1 MLSTWSE
8 RLDEL
13 SLATERIWHTLGG
26 TPAGVVEADLQ
37 PLRLALPLERLGP
50 TSSVLGSASRW
61 GGRPKRNAP
70 EGATQLVDAPPIEL
84 PASAAAERTPLAGR
98 DVGDDNAQ
106 NGSAG
111 SEVVFAR
118 PNGGRSK
125 GGGAGKEGP
134 ISSEP
139 GMGARSKVKMSP
151 GTGLSETHAI
161 GNATQPER
169 SPAYPLNPGLKP
181 NRSRRGA
188 IGWLCTTNI
197 SHLQHEER
205 NEADGAGGLETGVAV
220 QLPLPA
226 PSIVRPACR
235 TALSHLRDR
244 RAVSVNIAG
253 RARSTIPGGGGG
265 LFLQVA
271 DNSQGV
277 EQGNPASEQLSL
289 VSSIGRALS
298 PVHRKWTVGPDS
310 QRRQLARAR
319 ASSPLSIHTAPPDRL
334 PPPPPPPRLTAASS
348 IRVSSVDLNLPD
360 FAVIEERRYGRFG
373 GPCFRADGGMG
384 GGGLG
389 SVDAIENGL
398 LLEGRPPSLGV
409 TSWLP
414 WRAEPSAVLKEEKQE
429 KGDSATHERG
439 QGEIEYYAPADPAVL
454 VAPPVSTV
462 GSVGNPGSL
471 VSNILK
477 SSAGNPGGGSAHLC
491 DRCDGRHAT
500 CNCPHYSHD
509 RPDHPD
515 ARFRPTKAQREDAAA
530 LVMLTGATV
539 VPQPGDGNCLFHAL
553 SYGLADGSNAHAL
566 RQEVAAFLENNAST
580 EISGTPL
587 SEWVRWD
594 TGTSIS
600 GDSRAGPVQV
610 HQLLPVHQRRGRPRC
625 ARTLPRRLP
634 LRRAQFR
641 YHDQSLSGK

>member
-151 GTGLSETHAI
+151 GTGLS

-253 RARSTIPGGGGG
+253 RARSTIP
-265 LFLQVA
+265 
-271 DNSQGV
+271 
-277 EQGNPASEQLSL
+277 GNPASEQLSL

-373 GPCFRADGGMG
+373 GPCFRADGGVGGRGGGEGGRDGGGGGSFDGSASGGGMG

-398 LLEGRPPSLGV
+398 LLEGEQPP
-409 TSWLP
+409 P
-414 WRAEPSAVLKEEKQE
+414 PN
-429 KGDSATHERG
+429 TH
-439 QGEIEYYAPADPAVL
+439 
-454 VAPPVSTV
+454 T
-462 GSVGNPGSL
+462 
-471 VSNILK
+471 
-477 SSAGNPGGGSAHLC
+477 
-491 DRCDGRHAT
+491 
-500 CNCPHYSHD
+500 
-509 RPDHPD
+509 
-515 ARFRPTKAQREDAAA
+515 
-530 LVMLTGATV
+530 
-539 VPQPGDGNCLFHAL
+539 
-553 SYGLADGSNAHAL
+553 
-566 RQEVAAFLENNAST
+566 
-580 EISGTPL
+580 TPL
-587 SEWVRWD
+587 HIS
-594 TGTSIS
+594 TSIQPLIVCN
-600 GDSRAGPVQV
+600 GVNVGPIKLVCV
-610 HQLLPVHQRRGRPRC
+610 L
-625 ARTLPRRLP
+625 TETI
-634 LRRAQFR
+634 
-641 YHDQSLSGK
+641 